1 MNNRPDNTLAYF
13 DQTFFLSLRA
23 LGQGPIG
30 QYVWVYDHGVDVE
43 ALRRFHA
50 NLGRGLLGRR
60 VERSS
65 LPFGRHSWISWPG
78 PFDVEISARAV
89 PRSEIRNWVDE
100 QAQVWVDPEHG
111 PSWRLAFQPL
121 IEGGAVVTL
130 VISHTVADGGL
141 GVMAIA
147 DAVKGVTR
155 DLGYPQPR
163 SRSKF
168 RALLHDLRVTARSTK
183 DVARALAAIPS
194 AAKDIPR
201 WKQAARKAPAPG
213 LADATAGRGSDRKGS
228 DKTVMLLSA
237 LARIEIERWD
247 ERAASLSGTSN
258 SLFLAVAAKLGEAL
272 GMVNAE
278 GLVNFAIPVS
288 ERAEGDHVGN
298 ALSGVT
304 LSVDPAAVST
314 DLTSVR
320 AGLKA
325 ALSGLVDDPNALG
338 GPLAITPFVPKVLA
352 RQAERVGVKNMAINC
367 SNLGNIDPAVNR
379 PDGTDAESFSVRGIW
394 ARVNCR
400 TSPLALPGGF
410 LFPVVSGRLN
420 GTVFVNVNY
429 ATPDK
434 SFTRER
440 LIGMLERVLADFG
453 IEANVS

>member
-1 MNNRPDNTLAYF
+1 M
-13 DQTFFLSLRA
+13 
-23 LGQGPIG
+23 
-30 QYVWVYDHGVDVE
+30 
-43 ALRRFHA
+43 
-50 NLGRGLLGRR
+50 
-60 VERSS
+60 
-65 LPFGRHSWISWPG
+65 
-78 PFDVEISARAV
+78 
-89 PRSEIRNWVDE
+89 
-100 QAQVWVDPEHG
+100 
-111 PSWRLAFQPL
+111 
-121 IEGGAVVTL
+121 VTL

-141 GVMAIA
+141 GVLAIA
-147 DAVKGVTR
+147 DAVKGVTH

-163 SRSKF
+163 SRGRF

-201 WKQAARKAPAPG
+201 WKQAARKAPAPVR
-213 LADATAGRGSDRKGS
+213 AEAGAGKGS
-228 DKTVMLLSA
+228 GRTVTLLSA

-247 ERAASLSGTSN
+247 ERAASLNGTSN
-258 SLFLAVAAKLGEAL
+258 SLFLAVTAKLGEAL

-338 GPLAITPFVPKVLA
+338 GPLAITPFVPKILA

-420 GTVFVNVNY
+420 GTVFMNVNY

-440 LIGMLERVLADFG
+440 LIEMLEGVLADFG
-453 IEANVS
+453 IEAKVS

>member
-1 MNNRPDNTLAYF
+1 MTNRPDNTLAYF
-13 DQTFFLSLRA
+13 DQTFFLSVRA

-30 QYVWVYDHGVDVE
+30 QYVWVYDHDVDIE

-50 NLGRGLLGRR
+50 NLGQGLLGRR

-65 LPFGRHSWISWPG
+65 LPFGRHSWVSWPG
-78 PFDVEISARAV
+78 PFDIEVSPKSL
-89 PRSEIRNWVDE
+89 PRSEIRNWVDQ

-111 PSWRLAFQPL
+111 PSWRLAVQPL
-121 IEGGAVVTL
+121 TEGGAVVTL

-147 DAVKGVTR
+147 DAVKGVTH
-155 DLGYPQPR
+155 DLGYPPPR
-163 SRSKF
+163 SRSRS
-168 RALLHDLRVTARSTK
+168 RALLHDLGVSARSMK
-183 DVARALAAIPS
+183 DLAKALAAIPS

-201 WKQAARKAPAPG
+201 WKQAARKAPAPVRTDLTLG
-213 LADATAGRGSDRKGS
+213 KRG
-228 DKTVMLLSA
+228 DKTVTLYSA
-237 LARIEIERWD
+237 FARMDIERWD

-304 LSVDPAAVST
+304 LSVDPAAVGT

-394 ARVNCR
+394 ARMNPR
-400 TSPLALPGGF
+400 TNPLALPGGF
-410 LFPVVSGRLN
+410 LFPVVSGRLH

-440 LIGMLERVLADFG
+440 LMEMLKDVLTDFG
-453 IEANVS
+453 LEANVS

>member
-30 QYVWVYDHGVDVE
+30 QYVWVYDHDVDIE

-60 VERSS
+60 VERST

-78 PFDVEISARAV
+78 PFDIEVGSRPL
-89 PRSEIRNWVDE
+89 PRSGIRSWVDE
-100 QAQVWVDPEHG
+100 QARVWVDPEHG
-111 PSWRLAFQPL
+111 PSWRLAVQPL
-121 IEGGAVVTL
+121 IGGGAVLTL

-147 DAVKGVTR
+147 DAVKGVTH
-155 DLGYPQPR
+155 DLGYPPPR
-163 SRSKF
+163 SRSTF

-201 WKQAARKAPAPG
+201 WKQAARRAPAPVRAEAV
-213 LADATAGRGSDRKGS
+213 ADNGR
-228 DKTVMLLSA
+228 DKTVTLLSV
-237 LARIEIERWD
+237 LARIDIERWD
-247 ERAASLSGTSN
+247 ERAASLNGTSN
-258 SLFLAVAAKLGEAL
+258 SLFLAVTAKLGEAL

-278 GLVNFAIPVS
+278 GLVNFAIPVN

-304 LSVDPAAVST
+304 LSVDPVAVST

-379 PDGTDAESFSVRGIW
+379 PDGTDAESFSVRGVW

-420 GTVFVNVNY
+420 GTVFVSVNY

-440 LIGMLERVLADFG
+440 LIDMLDGVLAGFG
-453 IEANVS
+453 IEAKVD

>member
-1 MNNRPDNTLAYF
+1 MNTRPDNTLAYF

-30 QYVWVYDHGVDVE
+30 QYVWVYDHDVDIE

-65 LPFGRHSWISWPG
+65 LPFGRHSWIAWPG
-78 PFDVEISARAV
+78 PFDIDVS
-89 PRSEIRNWVDE
+89 PRPLPRTEIRNWADE

-111 PSWRLAFQPL
+111 PSWRMALQPL
-121 IEGGAVVTL
+121 VGGGAIVTL

-141 GVMAIA
+141 GFMAIA
-147 DAVKGVTR
+147 DAVKGVTH
-155 DLGYPQPR
+155 DLGYPPPR
-163 SRSKF
+163 SRSKS
-168 RALLHDLRVTARSTK
+168 RALLHDLRVTARSIK

-201 WKQAARKAPAPG
+201 WKQAARKAPAQG
-213 LADATAGRGSDRKGS
+213 RRDTAVGKRG
-228 DKTVMLLSA
+228 DKTVTLHSA

-258 SLFLAVAAKLGEAL
+258 SLFLAVVAKLGESL

-278 GLVNFAIPVS
+278 GLVNLAIPVS

-304 LSVDPAAVST
+304 LFVDPAAVST

-325 ALSGLVDDPNALG
+325 ALSNLADDPNALG

-352 RQAERVGVKNMAINC
+352 RQAERVAVKNMAINC
-367 SNLGNIDPAVNR
+367 SNMGNIDPAVNR
-379 PDGTDAESFSVRGIW
+379 PDGTDAKSFSARGVW
-394 ARVNCR
+394 ARLNCR
-400 TSPLALPGGF
+400 TNPLALPGGF
-410 LFPVVSGRLN
+410 LFPVLSGRLN

-429 ATPDK
+429 ASPDK

-440 LIGMLERVLADFG
+440 LIEMLAGALADFG
-453 IEANVS
+453 IEANIS